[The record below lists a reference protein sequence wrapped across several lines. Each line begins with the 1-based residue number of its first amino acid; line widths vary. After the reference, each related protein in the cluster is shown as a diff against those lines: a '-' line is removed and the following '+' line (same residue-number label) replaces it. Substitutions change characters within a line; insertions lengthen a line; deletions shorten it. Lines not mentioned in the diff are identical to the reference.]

1 MSEAGEANR
10 QNAIRRLGREQLV
23 RVVDLV
29 PPFRERRD
37 PGLFV
42 DSVHCGREGYGL
54 VAETLAPVLANIL
67 AQKPAAPARP

>member
-1 MSEAGEANR
+1 
-10 QNAIRRLGREQLV
+10 V

-54 VAETLAPVLANIL
+54 VAETLAPVLAKIL
-67 AQKPAAPARP
+67 TQKAAAPARP